1 MLRKNLKWKEL
12 TKEQKKELL
21 KDTTFSKSKNEFII
35 NLNDELAVKG
45 NVIVKNGET
54 IIEIDDDA
62 IIYNKNEGIIV
73 ENEKFKRLI
82 SLKDASMK
90 FNKHSSTLK
99 SNIKNGFFKEWEDC
113 VKFGTT
119 WVFDLDSLEKKYG
132 KLDIKYKGE
141 E

>member
-62 IIYNKNEGIIV
+62 IIYNKKEGIIV

-82 SLKDASMK
+82 SLKDASIK

-99 SNIKNGFFKEWEDC
+99 SNIKNGFFREWEDC
-113 VKFGTT
+113 IKFGTT

-132 KLDIKYKGE
+132 KLDD
-141 E
+141 

>member
-12 TKEQKKELL
+12 TKEQKNELL
-21 KDTTFSKSKNEFII
+21 KDITFSKSKNEFII

-45 NVIVKNGET
+45 NVIVKNGKT
-54 IIEIDDDA
+54 IIKIDDDA
-62 IIYNKNEGIIV
+62 IIYNKNEGAIV
-73 ENEKFKRLI
+73 ENEKFRRLI

-132 KLDIKYKGE
+132 KLDIKGE